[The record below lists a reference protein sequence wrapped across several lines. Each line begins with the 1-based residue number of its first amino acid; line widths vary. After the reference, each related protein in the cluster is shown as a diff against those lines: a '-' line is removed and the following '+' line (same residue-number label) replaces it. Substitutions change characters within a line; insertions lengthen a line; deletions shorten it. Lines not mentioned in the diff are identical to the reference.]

1 MKKTLLYSFLLFFT
15 TGIFAQSDLVVNPT
29 PVIKELSAEDDE
41 VKVEFTIT
49 NNSSRDS
56 EVWWEFDNGTSP
68 DAWEFFFCDLNLC
81 YTPSVTSCPCSK
93 PNLITGNSDNVFS
106 MTVIPN
112 GVEGTGIMNL
122 RILESCNGTVSV
134 LEVPITYIV
143 GETTSTSFQD
153 INNKI
158 NIYPNPSSQ
167 VINIMDDKEVSE
179 LIFYNLIGKKIRRV
193 KHSPGQS
200 HDVSDLDRGI
210 YLIRMLNKEH
220 NILKVSRLTK
230 R

>member
-1 MKKTLLYSFLLFFT
+1 MKKTLLYSLFLLFT
-15 TGIFAQSDLVVNPT
+15 TGLLGQQELTVNPS

-49 NNSSRDS
+49 NNSSRDT
-56 EVWWEFDNGTSP
+56 EIWWNFDSGTSP
-68 DAWEFFFCDLNLC
+68 DEWEFFVCDLNLC

-93 PNLITGNSDNVFS
+93 ANFLAGESDNLFS
-106 MTVIPN
+106 MTIIPN
-112 GVEGTGIMNL
+112 GAEGTGIVNM
-122 RILESCNGTVSV
+122 RITDVCDGTTSTLEI
-134 LEVPITYIV
+134 PITYMV
-143 GETTSTSFQD
+143 GETSSTSFQD

-167 VINIMDDKEVSE
+167 SMNIMHDEEVRE
-179 LIFYNLIGKKIRRV
+179 IIIYNLIGKKIRRV
-193 KHSPGQS
+193 KHTPGQS
-200 HDVSDLDRGI
+200 HNISDLDRGI
-210 YLIRMLNKEH
+210 YLIRMLNKQQ